1 MGIEQEVNRDAFR
14 DRIAT
19 INEDGKRNWIY
30 PKKPKGNF
38 YKWRTYLSY
47 VLLTVLFAGPW
58 IKIGGEP
65 LLMINVLERKFV
77 IFGQI
82 FWPQDFYLFVI
93 GTITMIVFIILFTVI
108 YGRLF
113 CGWVCP
119 QTIFMEMVFRKIEY
133 WIEGDWQ
140 KQRKLNKQ
148 KLDAEKIRKK
158 VSKNVIFF
166 LISFLI
172 ANTFLGYLIG
182 SDDLV
187 KLVTD
192 SPSNHIGG
200 LTAMII
206 FTTVFYGVFARFRE
220 QVCTVVCPYGRL
232 QGVLLDTKSIIV
244 AYDFERGENRGRFK
258 KREDRSAEGKG
269 DCIDCHA
276 CVDVC
281 PTGIDIRN
289 GTQLECINCTACIDA
304 CDAIMDKLN
313 FERGLIRY
321 ASEEQIKNKQKK
333 ITFTPRMIAYSAVL
347 GVLVSVLFIL
357 LALRTDVEATVLRTP
372 GTLFEEYE
380 TGKFRNFYNYKI
392 INKTTQEIPVTFE
405 IDGPGR
411 IELVGSQFRKVEK
424 GEYVEGALFIYLEED
439 ELTGQKTNVKVNIR
453 SGEEIIE
460 TVKTTF
466 IGPL

>member
-1 MGIEQEVNRDAFR
+1 MGLEQEVNRDAFR

-19 INEDGKRNWIY
+19 INDEGKRNWIY
-30 PKKPKGNF
+30 PKKPSGKF
-38 YKWRTYLSY
+38 YKWRSY
-47 VLLTVLFAGPW
+47 VSYFLLTILFLGPW
-58 IKIGGEP
+58 IRIDGEP

-82 FWPQDFYLFVI
+82 FWPQDFYLFAI
-93 GTITMIVFIILFTVI
+93 GMITSIVFIILFTVI
-108 YGRLF
+108 YGRIF
-113 CGWVCP
+113 CGWICP

-140 KQRKLNKQ
+140 KQRKLNAQ
-148 KLDAEKIRKK
+148 KWDAEKIRKK
-158 VSKNVIFF
+158 VSKNAIFF

-172 ANTFLGYLIG
+172 ANTFLLYIIG
-182 SDDLV
+182 RDEWLE
-187 KLVTD
+187 LVTD
-192 SPSNHIGG
+192 SPVDHVGG

-206 FTTVFYGVFARFRE
+206 FTTVFFGVFARFRE

-244 AYDFERGENRGRFK
+244 AYDFQRGENRGRFSR
-258 KREDRSAEGKG
+258 REDRKEAQKG

-289 GTQLECINCTACIDA
+289 GTQLECINCTACMDA
-304 CDAIMDKLN
+304 CDAIMDKVG
-313 FERGLIRY
+313 FEKGLIRY

-333 ITFTPRMIAYSAVL
+333 ITFTPRMIAYSSLL
-347 GVLVSVLFIL
+347 GILVSVLFVL
-357 LALRTDVEATVLRTP
+357 LALRTDLEATMLRTP
-372 GTLFEEYE
+372 GTLYEEYE
-380 TGKFRNFYNYKI
+380 PGAYRNFYNYKI
-392 INKTTQEIPVTFE
+392 INKTNDPLPVRFE

-411 IELVGSQFRKVEK
+411 IELVGVQDREVPK
-424 GEYVEGALFIYLEED
+424 GGSVEGAAFIYLKEG
-439 ELTGQKTNVKVNIR
+439 ELAGQKTEIKVNVI
-453 SGEEIIE
+453 SDDKVIE

-466 IGPL
+466 VGPL